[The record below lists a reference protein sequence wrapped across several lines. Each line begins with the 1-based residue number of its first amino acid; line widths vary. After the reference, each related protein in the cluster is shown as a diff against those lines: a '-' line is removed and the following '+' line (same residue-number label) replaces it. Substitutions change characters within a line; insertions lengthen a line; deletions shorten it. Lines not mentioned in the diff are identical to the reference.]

1 MDTNQN
7 VLLAILKHEKTTFR
21 NLQKTVNI
29 SPRTLRRHL
38 NRLAQKKLVK
48 EKGRQGWQ
56 RGKKLE
62 YSLTEKGRR
71 ECVLAAL
78 ENIDKSLEVVD
89 TITVQMFSKPQ
100 ALAARRE
107 EARHA
112 IHTIAASDNLPLEE
126 KIRQTMKIR
135 DVYFG
140 TFRRS
145 LRRMHL
151 IAIKLF
157 ASHAASANMVGDVYL
172 LINENGVINAVKEDE
187 ILMHPNISVIS
198 M

>member
-7 VLLAILKHEKTTFR
+7 VLLVILKHEKTTFR
-21 NLQKTVNI
+21 SLQKIVNI

-38 NRLAQKKLVK
+38 NWLIQKKLVK
-48 EKGRQGWQ
+48 EKGRQAWQ

-62 YSLTEKGRR
+62 YSLTGKGRR
-71 ECVLAAL
+71 ECVFAAL

-89 TITVQMFSKPQ
+89 TLTVQMFSKPQ
-100 ALAARRE
+100 VLAARRE
-107 EARHA
+107 EARHVV
-112 IHTIAASDNLPLEE
+112 HTIAASDSLPLEE
-126 KIRQTMKIR
+126 KIRQTMRIR

-151 IAIKLF
+151 IAVKLF
-157 ASHAASANMVGDVYL
+157 APHSANMAGDVYL
-172 LINENGVINAVKEDE
+172 LIHENGVIDAVKEDE
-187 ILMHPNISVIS
+187 IFMHPNISVIS